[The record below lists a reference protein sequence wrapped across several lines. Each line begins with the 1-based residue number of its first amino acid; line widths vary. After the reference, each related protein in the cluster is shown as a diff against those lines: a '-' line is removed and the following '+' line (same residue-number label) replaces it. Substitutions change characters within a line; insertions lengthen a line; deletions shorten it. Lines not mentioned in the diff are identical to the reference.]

1 MVLLAPTSW
10 VTERSFL
17 NLSSLP
23 LGSPRQLS
31 MVRIRYVKELRQE
44 RSVTLS
50 IAALGIAVAYLFT
63 LVVGATGV
71 LLVLIWLFRDTS
83 DVDRRTERETFSGLR
98 GAGSVES
105 GSTSSARVEPGR
117 PEDKAA

>member
-1 MVLLAPTSW
+1 M
-10 VTERSFL
+10 
-17 NLSSLP
+17 
-23 LGSPRQLS
+23 
-31 MVRIRYVKELRQE
+31 
-44 RSVTLS
+44 S

-63 LVVGATGV
+63 LVVGATGM

-98 GAGSVES
+98 GAGSFEP

>member
-1 MVLLAPTSW
+1 VVLLAPTSW

-17 NLSSLP
+17 DLSSLP
-23 LGSPRQLS
+23 LGSPGQLS

-63 LVVGATGV
+63 VVVGATGV

-98 GAGSVES
+98 GAGSFES

>member
-17 NLSSLP
+17 DLSSLA

-63 LVVGATGV
+63 LLVGATGM

>member
-1 MVLLAPTSW
+1 M
-10 VTERSFL
+10 
-17 NLSSLP
+17 
-23 LGSPRQLS
+23 
-31 MVRIRYVKELRQE
+31 
-44 RSVTLS
+44 S

-63 LVVGATGV
+63 LVVGATGM

-98 GAGSVES
+98 GTGSFES
-105 GSTSSARVEPGR
+105 GSTSSARVEPRR

>member
-1 MVLLAPTSW
+1 
-10 VTERSFL
+10 
-17 NLSSLP
+17 
-23 LGSPRQLS
+23 

-98 GAGSVES
+98 GAGSFES
-105 GSTSSARVEPGR
+105 GSTSSARVEPGQQ
-117 PEDKAA
+117 EDKAA

>member
-1 MVLLAPTSW
+1 
-10 VTERSFL
+10 
-17 NLSSLP
+17 
-23 LGSPRQLS
+23 